1 MTEDPIVRGPSAS
14 IASTVRLE
22 FVYECGHDRTDDEC
36 WETVCTLTHGRLGH
50 VFNSCRC
57 PGGSRRVLTVPT
69 EEMVEAAARAFWH
82 RTAARPIEEWWNE
95 RLDGYRDVWRED
107 ARAALTAAFN
117 TLGAESS

>member
-22 FVYECGHDRTDDEC
+22 LVYECGHDRTDDEC

-69 EEMVEAAARAFWH
+69 EEMVEAVALSLHFAG
-82 RTAARPIEEWWNE
+82 EGE
-95 RLDGYRDVWRED
+95 RSSGCYRDL

-117 TLGAESS
+117 TLDIQEKAE